1 MFITIPMMVTST
13 INRVSM
19 VASTRRLEL
28 VSMTE
33 HQHQQQ
39 QHQQLGNEGI
49 STRGQQLYT
58 TTHPLKCHQGKSAH
72 KQQNAHDPRY
82 QTGPLSD
89 PWFWV
94 CHYATAS
101 AASASASA
109 SATIKWRRTCP
120 CSLSRTG
127 SILLLL
133 LITIIIFVVNHCHH
147 DYDDDQE
154 GGSSQTY
161 HLVRPDH
168 LRSSIEASMPRSH
181 K

>member
-1 MFITIPMMVTST
+1 MMVTST

-33 HQHQQQ
+33 QRQ

-94 CHYATAS
+94 CHDATVSAAS
-101 AASASASA
+101 SASASASSA
-109 SATIKWRRTCP
+109 SSATIKWRRTCP

-133 LITIIIFVVNHCHH
+133 LIIIIIFVVNHCHH
-147 DYDDDQE
+147 DNDDDQE

-168 LRSSIEASMPRSH
+168 FRSSIEASMPRSH